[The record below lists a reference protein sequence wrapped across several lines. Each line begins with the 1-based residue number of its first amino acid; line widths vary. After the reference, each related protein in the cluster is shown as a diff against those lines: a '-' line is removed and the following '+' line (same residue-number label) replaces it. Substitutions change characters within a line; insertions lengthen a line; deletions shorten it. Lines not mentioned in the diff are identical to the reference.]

1 MFGPLITSFL
11 ILSIFH
17 SVTISGIV
25 SFIATCSGTPT
36 SDKSKLGSGEIT
48 VLLEKSTLFP
58 DSDPLN
64 LPSFP
69 LSLWVNVFSGRPERW
84 WACGIPETSLSKYV
98 VAWYCNKS
106 TKSWT
111 INGGVPA
118 SLLSFSLW
126 LTLIISTILCVR
138 SSSDLIPVS
147 RIIDGLT
154 VTGGTGK
161 TCRINHSG
169 LAVTGS
175 YAKRLRSSSIIW
187 ENLSRIVIGSNLCS
201 PISVFSTKIV
211 GFVKISSYWV
221 LPQWG
226 HSFAFFAF
234 SIICSGIRFSEITVY
249 AACFSLIF
257 LNSSRSS
264 CGTLSLAQ
272 ERQVDCKSL

>member
-1 MFGPLITSFL
+1 MINFR

-25 SFIATCSGTPT
+25 SFIATASGTPT

-58 DSDPLN
+58 ESEPLN

-69 LSLWVNVFSGRPERW
+69 LSLWVKVFRGRPERW

-98 VAWYCNKS
+98 VEWYCNKS

-126 LTLIISTILCVR
+126 LTLMISTILCVK
-138 SSSDLIPVS
+138 SSSERIPVS
-147 RIIDGLT
+147 RIIEGLT
-154 VTGGTGK
+154 VTGGTGNAW
-161 TCRINHSG
+161 RINHSG

-175 YAKRLRSSSIIW
+175 
-187 ENLSRIVIGSNLCS
+187 
-201 PISVFSTKIV
+201 
-211 GFVKISSYWV
+211 
-221 LPQWG
+221 
-226 HSFAFFAF
+226 
-234 SIICSGIRFSEITVY
+234 
-249 AACFSLIF
+249 
-257 LNSSRSS
+257 
-264 CGTLSLAQ
+264 
-272 ERQVDCKSL
+272 